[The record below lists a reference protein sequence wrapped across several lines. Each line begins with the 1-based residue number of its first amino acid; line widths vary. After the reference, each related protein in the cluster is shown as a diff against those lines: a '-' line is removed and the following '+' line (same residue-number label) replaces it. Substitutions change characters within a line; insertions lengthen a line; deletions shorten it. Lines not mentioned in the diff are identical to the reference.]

1 MKKDLSKEAKSIMA
15 GTWNARG
22 GRREVLT
29 LTFLSPPPTPP
40 TLPREGY
47 FVYSA
52 SQSKQRISPHFSQPE
67 NN

>member
-22 GRREVLT
+22 GRQEVST
-29 LTFLSPPPTPP
+29 LTFLPPPPP